1 MQYPFLNP
9 ELLGKD
15 VSLLNQSIRRGIPS
29 AVFGVSGAAKAH
41 LVGALNTPF
50 LYVVKD
56 AVAAEEALKR
66 LRDFYPDTVYLPAK
80 DDVLLYKK
88 AVSKNSVYKRLSA
101 LYAICSGVSHC
112 VTTVEA
118 LLQPFPLTVTGLTL
132 KKGECDLVQTQTALS
147 QAGYVRVESV
157 TGAGTFA
164 VRGDIL
170 DVFPVGETTAYRV
183 NFFGDEIERIKTL
196 DISTGHSGEVAET
209 VVLPP
214 AVEFQIA
221 EQDLPSILAQLKK
234 ESFSTRKTLSSE
246 SAARLSALES
256 DVTVDVEAGKGEAA
270 SFLMPL
276 LDAVTAD
283 ITHFF
288 PPETV
293 VFLDECK
300 LLSDAGAL
308 AEREFTERF
317 SDLKKAGA
325 AFGFTKWQQIP
336 ATELWQT
343 LTKKT
348 CVALQT
354 VVSEVDFFRPQQ
366 LFSLKTGAIPAYYRN
381 LASLASDLSAWRQ
394 NGYRVAI
401 FTGNEKRAENL
412 SAMLGEQG
420 VGVKI
425 RADITEDFRGVSIFP
440 YPIGYGA
447 LYHETKFALIGEW
460 DLFREVREA
469 KRVKRKRND
478 FFSAPDVGE
487 YAVHETHGVGV
498 VKGTKKITTGEGTKD
513 YVMLEYGGGD
523 ILYVPV
529 EHMDSLSRYTGGDE
543 KPKLS
548 KIGGK
553 EFERAKE
560 RARESVKKLAID
572 LKELYQKRFQ
582 RSGFRFSEDSDITA
596 AFDADFPY
604 ELTADQA
611 QSVKEIT
618 ADMQSNKVMDR
629 LLCGDVGYGKTE
641 VAFRAAFRAVLD
653 GKQVALLCPTTIL
666 SQQHYETAVRRFQ
679 NFPVRI
685 AVLNRFRTEK
695 EKAETLKALKEGQVD
710 IVIGTHALLSK
721 EIVFADLGLLIL
733 DEEQRFGVE
742 HKEKIKAVKADV
754 DTLTM
759 SATPIPRTLHMS
771 LSGIR
776 DISTIE
782 TPIAERLPV
791 QTYVIEETEAL
802 LRDAIIRE
810 LSRGGQ
816 TFVLYNRVESIDSF
830 ASKLREIVPEAK
842 LSVAH
847 GQMNERQLEDRILSF
862 FQGKEDVLVST
873 TIIENGI
880 DLPNA
885 NTLIVIDADRLG
897 LSQLYQLKGR
907 VGRGKRLAHAYF
919 TFKRDKVLTDT
930 AYRRLSA
937 IMDFTELNSG
947 YKIAMRDLEI
957 RGAGNVLGAEQHGHM
972 EKIGYE
978 LYAKLIKEELTG
990 EPDVPVAL
998 DLRISAHLP
1007 DTYISAGTERMEA
1020 YKQIAEIR
1028 VAEDFIRVRDS
1039 LIDLYGAIPT
1049 EVENLLKIAVLKA
1062 RAKKFSIAEMYIRGG
1077 EAGIV
1082 LTGVNALKDG
1092 RLQTAAEA
1100 YRGAVTLTFDRQPT
1114 FVFRLKS
1121 KNPEKYL
1128 ALLSDFLKTAAKS
1141 LKKS

>member
-1 MQYPFLNP
+1 MQSSFLHP
-9 ELLGKD
+9 QLLGKD
-15 VSLLNQSIRRGIPS
+15 ITLLSQSIRRGVSS

-41 LVGALNTPF
+41 LVGALHTPF

-56 AVAAEEALKR
+56 AVAAEEAVKR

-88 AVSKNSVYKRLSA
+88 AVSKNSVHKRLAALSA
-101 LYAICSGVSHC
+101 IQSGTTHC

-118 LLQPFPLTVTGLTL
+118 LMQPFPKTVQGFSLA
-132 KKGECDLVQTQTALS
+132 KGECDFIQTQKRLGAL
-147 QAGYVRVESV
+147 GYVKTEGV

-170 DVFPVGETTAYRV
+170 DVFPVGENTAFRL

-196 DISTGHSGEVAET
+196 DPATGHSGEIAER
-209 VVLPP
+209 VVIPP
-214 AVEFQIA
+214 AREYLLEECEIPQI
-221 EQDLPSILAQLKK
+221 LSKLKK
-234 ESFSTRKTLSSE
+234 ESFATKKRLTAE
-246 SAARLSALES
+246 SAARLSSLENDVAVDLES
-256 DVTVDVEAGKGEAA
+256 GKGEASA
-270 SFLMPL
+270 FLMPL
-276 LDAVTAD
+276 LECVTAD
-283 ITHFF
+283 VFEFF
-288 PPETV
+288 PSETV

-300 LLSDAGAL
+300 LIGDGATL
-308 AEREFTERF
+308 AEKEFNERF
-317 SDLKKAGA
+317 TDLYKAGA
-325 AFGFTKWQQIP
+325 AFSFTKWQQLP
-336 ATELWQT
+336 AADVLET
-343 LTKKT
+343 LTSRT

-354 VVSEVDFFRPQQ
+354 VVAEVDFFHPQQ
-366 LFSLKTGAIPAYYRN
+366 IFSVKTGAVPAYYRN
-381 LASLASDLSAWRQ
+381 LTSLATDLSAWRQ

-412 SAMLGEQG
+412 SAMLTEQG

-425 RADITEDFRGVSIFP
+425 RNETTVDFHGVSIFP
-440 YPIGYGA
+440 FPMGYGA

-460 DLFREVREA
+460 DLFREVREQ

-478 FFSAPDVGE
+478 FFAAPDVGE
-487 YAVHETHGVGV
+487 FAVHETHGVGV

-529 EHMDSLSRYTGGDE
+529 EHMDSLSRYTGGEE

-572 LKELYQKRFQ
+572 LKELYRKRFQ
-582 RSGFRFSEDSDITA
+582 RRGFCFSEDNDITA

-611 QSVKEIT
+611 QSVKEIA

-666 SQQHYETAVRRFQ
+666 SQQHYETAMRRFQ

-695 EKAETLKALKEGQVD
+695 EKAETLKSLAEGKID
-710 IVIGTHALLSK
+710 ILIGTHALFSK
-721 EIVFADLGLLIL
+721 EVKFSDLGLLIL

-742 HKEKIKAVKADV
+742 HKEKIKAMKADV

-802 LRDAIIRE
+802 LRDAIVRE

-816 TFVLYNRVESIDSF
+816 TFVLYNRVGSIDAF
-830 ASKLREIVPEAK
+830 AAKLHEIVPEAK

-862 FQGKEDVLVST
+862 FQGREDVLIST

-957 RGAGNVLGAEQHGHM
+957 RGAGNILGAEQHGHM

-990 EPDVPVAL
+990 EPDVPIAL
-998 DLRISAHLP
+998 DLRVSAHLP
-1007 DTYISAGTERMEA
+1007 DTYVPSGTERMEA

-1028 VAEDFIRVRDS
+1028 LGEDLIRVRDS
-1039 LIDLYGAIPT
+1039 LTDLYGPIPE

-1062 RAKKFSIAEMYIRGG
+1062 RAKKFSIAEIYIRGG
-1077 EAGIV
+1077 EGGIV

-1092 RLQTAAEA
+1092 RLQAAAEA

-1121 KNPEKYL
+1121 KNPDKYL